1 MSKEKEAEGEE
12 GREDFCINDH
22 DLCKEKETQADGEE
36 EREDFS
42 TNDHDL
48 FKELVLAGN
57 CSNNLMDSSYSSLPQ
72 KRRLSQANRKE
83 NPSCDDFSS
92 SVGRFSGSTGVEP
105 QDADYS
111 SVPSLSDELE
121 VLISALVPRSE
132 YWKFYLLNKRFY
144 SVLKSGEVFKIRKEI
159 GFRESSVFMLA
170 SGDKSWWAFD
180 RQFQSRR
187 KLPELP
193 SDQCFEC
200 GDKESFCAG
209 THLIV
214 SGREYEG
221 PVVWRYE
228 LETNKWFKGP
238 PMISPRCLFASATC
252 GTFAFVA
259 GGLGL
264 QDGCEVLNSAEKYNP
279 ETKSWDRLPEMCKKR
294 KLSSGCYMDNKF
306 YVIGGRNDDHEAL
319 TCGEFYDE
327 CKKGWEWIPD
337 MLKDF
342 PSETFQSPPLIA
354 VVDNELYSLETFS
367 NELRVYLKRTNT
379 WKNLGLVPVRADS
392 NRGWGVAFKS
402 LGNELLVIGASAAS
416 GESMSIYTCCPDP
429 DAKELQ
435 WKLLD
440 WGKNRLNHFIHNC
453 SVMVA

>member
-12 GREDFCINDH
+12 GREDFCGKDH
-22 DLCKEKETQADGEE
+22 NLFKGKEAEIEE
-36 EREDFS
+36 ERDDS
-42 TNDHDL
+42 SMNDHDL
-48 FKELVLAGN
+48 FKESVLAGN
-57 CSNNLMDSSYSSLPQ
+57 CSSNLADSSSYSSQPQ
-72 KRRLSQANRKE
+72 KRRLSQANQTA
-83 NPSCDDFSS
+83 NPSCDGFSS
-92 SVGRFSGSTGVEP
+92 SADSFNGSAVVEP

-111 SVPSLSDELE
+111 FVPSLSDELE

-132 YWKFYLLNKRFY
+132 YWKIYLLNKRFY
-144 SVLKSGEVFKIRKEI
+144 SLLHNGELYRIRREH
-159 GFRESSVFMLA
+159 GCRESSVFMLA

-200 GDKESFCAG
+200 GDKESLCAG

-228 LETNKWFKGP
+228 LETNKWFKDS

-259 GGLGL
+259 GGIGL
-264 QDGCEVLNSAEKYNP
+264 PDGVEVLNTAEKYNP
-279 ETKSWDRLPEMCKKR
+279 ETKSWDCLPEMCKKR
-294 KLSSGCYMDNKF
+294 KLCSGCYMDNKF
-306 YVIGGRNDDHEAL
+306 YVIGGRNDNHETL
-319 TCGEFYDE
+319 TCGEVYDE
-327 CKKGWEWIPD
+327 SKKDWVWIPD

-342 PSETFQSPPLIA
+342 PTETFQSPPLIA

-367 NELRVYLKRTNT
+367 NELRVYLKSTNT
-379 WKNLGLVPVRADS
+379 WKNLGLVPVRAES

-440 WGKNRLNHFIHNC
+440 CGRNRLNHFIHNC